1 MEPRRGPHRVY
12 RVVRP
17 RFGLPK
23 GAGAERKLFMQQLNR
38 KREFQRAEVCAR
50 DPSSSPAARKAKR
63 ERSAPRSPGGQL
75 VAAVG
80 FTASTPEAAVNIVI
94 SSVVARATKSWRPG
108 VLEQMQKQN
117 TWRACS
123 SAVKSLSRAPVHF
136 L

>member
-17 RFGLPK
+17 RFGPPK
-23 GAGAERKLFMQQLNR
+23 GAGAERKQFMQQLNR

-50 DPSSSPAARKAKR
+50 GPSSSPAAKKAKR

-80 FTASTPEAAVNIVI
+80 STASRARAAVNDAI
-94 SSVVARATKSWRPG
+94 SSVVARAKKSWGPG

-117 TWRACS
+117 TRRACS
-123 SAVKSLSRAPVHF
+123 SAVKSLSRAHVHF

>member
-50 DPSSSPAARKAKR
+50 DPSSSPATRKAKR

-75 VAAVG
+75 AAAVG
-80 FTASTPEAAVNIVI
+80 FTASRARATVNDAI
-94 SSVVARATKSWRPG
+94 SSVVARARKSWGRG
-108 VLEQMQKQN
+108 
-117 TWRACS
+117 C
-123 SAVKSLSRAPVHF
+123 
-136 L
+136 

>member
-1 MEPRRGPHRVY
+1 MELRRGPHCVY

-17 RFGLPK
+17 RFGPPK
-23 GAGAERKLFMQQLNR
+23 SAGAERKQFMQQLNR
-38 KREFQRAEVCAR
+38 EFKRAEVCAR
-50 DPSSSPAARKAKR
+50 GPASSPAPKKAKR
-63 ERSAPRSPGGQL
+63 EGSAPRSPGGHL

-80 FTASTPEAAVNIVI
+80 STASRAMAAVNDAI
-94 SSVVARATKSWRPG
+94 SSVAARAKSWRPG

-117 TWRACS
+117 TRRACS